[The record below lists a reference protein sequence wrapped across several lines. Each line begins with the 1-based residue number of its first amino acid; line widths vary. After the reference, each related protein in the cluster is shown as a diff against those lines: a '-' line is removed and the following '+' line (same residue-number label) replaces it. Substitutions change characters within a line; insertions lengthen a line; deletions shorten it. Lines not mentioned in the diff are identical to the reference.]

1 MPKYIPISPKT
12 VEGKSWMRNSIE
24 RYQGQALLPVM
35 PSEIMNASG
44 AFPLAFVRTKAG
56 LQIVAVCGQEA
67 EHNLFIKQG
76 KWLGNYV
83 PEFCMT
89 YPFQMVVKDE
99 NGILIF
105 DEESGLMRDDTEG
118 EVFFDAEGKP
128 AGALEEI
135 VKLLTRAQ
143 AMAPAFAAALKAI
156 DESKL
161 LMPWPK
167 ELADSAGIK
176 IKGLQMVN
184 EKALAELSD
193 EDFLKVRKSLPIIYA
208 VNLSL
213 SQRHLLVRLG
223 KLNPKA
229 AAVEDVATMFEAPDD
244 TLKFNF

>member
-1 MPKYIPISPKT
+1 MPKYIPISPKS
-12 VEGKSWMRNSIE
+12 VEGKSWMRNSLE

-44 AFPLAFVRTKAG
+44 AFPLAFARTKEG
-56 LQIVAVCGQEA
+56 LQMVAICGQEA
-67 EHNLFIKQG
+67 DHNAFIKQG
-76 KWLGNYV
+76 KWLGNYL

-89 YPFQMVVKDE
+89 YPFQMVVKDD

-118 EVFFDAEGKP
+118 EVLFDAEGKP

-143 AMAPAFAAALKAI
+143 AMGPAYANAVRMI
-156 DESKL
+156 DELKL
-161 LMPWPK
+161 LMPWPQ
-167 ELADSAGIK
+167 ELLDSAGIK
-176 IKGLQMVN
+176 IKGLLMIN
-184 EKALAELSD
+184 EKALGELSD
-193 EDFLKVRKSLPIIYA
+193 EDFLKIRKALPIIYA
-208 VNLSL
+208 INLSL
-213 SQRHLLVRLG
+213 SQRHLIMRLG

-229 AAVEDVATMFEAPDD
+229 AAVEEVATMFEAPDD